1 MIQQVQPGKY
11 TQTIQIPASK
21 SDGQRTLLAAALAKG
36 TTSIYQLGKSKDEL
50 AMLHCIEQLG
60 AKTTWKDHVLEVEG
74 INDFPSSISLNCGES
89 GLASRLLIA
98 VCAMHPGDFS
108 ISGEGSL
115 LKRSMDFYADLF
127 SEQTLRYTFSNKN
140 TLPLQVQ
147 GAIQPNEI
155 HVDGSQS
162 SQYISGL
169 LMGLPLL
176 KGDSVLVVE
185 NSVSTP
191 YIQMT
196 LNTLE
201 TFGIYIKQEGNSY
214 YIQGNQTYQATHYT
228 VEGDWSSASYWLV
241 AGALGQDI
249 TIKGLSFESLQADI
263 AILDAF
269 DKANCIVENSDNGIH
284 ILGTQRKAFEF
295 DATNCPDL
303 FPALAT
309 FASLIPGVSRIKGVH
324 RLQNKESDR
333 GKVLQNEFKKL
344 GVRIE
349 LEDDTMVIY
358 GQESIQGGT
367 INAHNDHRIA
377 MCFGV
382 LGMFTETPMFIEG
395 AEAVAKSYP
404 NFWEEIGS
412 CQFGK

>member
-1 MIQQVQPGKY
+1 MIQQLNPGKY
-11 TQTIQIPASK
+11 SRNIQIPASK
-21 SDGQRTLLAAALAKG
+21 SDGQRALLAAALAKG
-36 TTSIYQLGKSKDEL
+36 ISYIYQLGNSKDEL
-50 AMLHCIEQLG
+50 AMLECIEQLG
-60 AKTTWKDHVLEVEG
+60 AKTTWKDNVLEVEG
-74 INDFPSSISLNCGES
+74 ITDFPSSISLLCGES
-89 GLASRLLIA
+89 GLATRLLIA
-98 VCAMHPGDFS
+98 VCAMHNGDFS
-108 ISGEGSL
+108 ITGEGSL
-115 LKRSMDFYADLF
+115 LTRSMDFYADLF
-127 SEQTLRYTFSNKN
+127 AVQKLNYTFSENN
-140 TLPLQVQ
+140 TLPLLVR
-147 GAIQPNEI
+147 GAIQAGEI

-176 KGDSVLVVE
+176 KEDSVLVVE

-201 TFGIYIKQEGNSY
+201 TFGISIKQEGNKY
-214 YIQGNQTYQATHYT
+214 YIQGNQTYQATNYT

-241 AGALGQDI
+241 ASALGQDI
-249 TIKGLSFESLQADI
+249 TIKGLSLESLQADK

-269 DKANCIVENSDNGIH
+269 KKANCRVVQSEKGIQ

-295 DATNCPDL
+295 DATHCPDL

-349 LEDDTMVIY
+349 LEDDTMIVY
-358 GQESIQGGT
+358 GQELIQGGT

-395 AEAVAKSYP
+395 AEVVAKSYP
-404 NFWEEIGS
+404 DFWEEV
-412 CQFGK
+412 